1 MANPDISAITGY
13 VNQTKLGLIGK
24 VFNGADSLKHF
35 NMQAGIKG
43 ATQLT
48 LLDTTVELAD
58 GSNCGWNPK
67 GADTFSKRV
76 IEPALI
82 TVQKAWCPDVLFKTW
97 MNEQLNYAAK
107 GTEMTDAQIAEVIVG
122 QQVTETSKALE
133 NLIWNGNKT
142 SGNLIDGLATIIK
155 AEASAVKTTYAAG
168 ATVSSIVDDVIAKVP
183 EDAYSMGD
191 VVLYMGKD
199 MYRKYLQELRANGN
213 LVLNMA
219 YDDLRAPES
228 VIAPLTDVRVIG
240 VRGLN
245 GTGEVYASFANNFVY
260 GTDLVDGPE
269 QVSFKY
275 VDYDEQYHLTIKF
288 VAGAQVAFPS
298 LVAYAVKA

>member
-76 IEPALI
+76 IEPALM

-133 NLIWNGNKT
+133 NLIWNGKKA
-142 SGNLIDGLATIIK
+142 SGNLINGLATIIK
-155 AEASAVKTTYAAG
+155 AEASAVKTTYAEG

-219 YDDLRAPES
+219 YDDLRAPET

-245 GTGEVYASFANNFVY
+245 NTGEVYASFANNFVY

-298 LVAYAVKA
+298 LVSYAVKA